1 MKPVICR
8 LVAMV
13 VASPAFAGEH
23 YCKVWNPPE
32 ARGMLHVQPDRK
44 PPPHRRVNVHIA
56 HAKMH
61 HRQVAATASVPK
73 TPAAST
79 ASRASQPRFDGIQ
92 RQLTLEGNV
101 LRVDGGKTRVEVEH

>member
-56 HAKMH
+56 HARVH
-61 HRQVAATASVPK
+61 HRQSVATASVPK
-73 TPAAST
+73 IPGAST
-79 ASRASQPRFDGIQ
+79 ASRASQPRFDDIP
-92 RQLTLEGNV
+92 RQITPEGNV
-101 LRVDGGKTRVEVEH
+101 LRVDGGKARVEVEH